1 MLVVAGD
8 APAAAETR
16 PVSDGPGPTRTSR
29 ARDLRAAALQAGPA
43 MAVVLVWSA
52 VFLRR
57 TEFTAGGK
65 KYFSLLDDGMISMR
79 YAQNL
84 AHGHGLKWNTTG
96 PPVEGFTN
104 LLWTLWM
111 AFIHFLPGDDSKR
124 SLYVSATGVLILMA
138 NVLVARAVAR
148 RLVPDSPRVA
158 LYSCWL
164 VALYYPIL
172 YWTLRGMEV
181 GALALATG
189 VAVLLALRI
198 ADEPKA
204 RDQVLLTVVLV
215 TAILIRTDAI
225 IPAALVVAWLIW
237 KASPD
242 RRRFTVLLSG
252 SAVAAGLVIQL
263 AVSRIY
269 YGDWLPNTYYLK
281 VTGIPLSTRL
291 HRGLGGLVSIGIL
304 ELYLPVVLCALYFAC
319 TRRRAHPAMILL
331 SALFVG
337 QCAYSAWV
345 GGDAWEA
352 NQLANRFVSTEAI
365 PLLIGAAVAI
375 DTLMRA
381 PSSTRWKLLATASLP
396 VAIVVDFRVPDVL
409 PASHLQLGRLPT
421 EWWMT
426 RVGIPVGVVVVLGLV
441 GYFSF
446 RRRGPLPL
454 RSQTALS
461 AVLFFT
467 LLVSVGGRE
476 TTYWARHNAFL
487 HQDTDSARLGLAVK
501 AATLPGARVALS
513 AAGASA
519 YFAQRFAI
527 DLGGLSDRTIAHE
540 SPRTNIF
547 IPGHDKAD
555 YRWSVGV
562 LRPDLV
568 IALGGTTNADRAMI
582 VAWGYDEFSSYVF
595 VKHGSTLVDRPA
607 LGAVEVYAAG

>member
-1 MLVVAGD
+1 
-8 APAAAETR
+8 
-16 PVSDGPGPTRTSR
+16 
-29 ARDLRAAALQAGPA
+29 

-52 VFLRR
+52 VFLKR
-57 TEFTAGGK
+57 TEFTVGGK
-65 KYFSLLDDGMISMR
+65 RYFSLFDDGMISMR
-79 YAQNL
+79 YSQNL

-96 PPVEGFTN
+96 SPVEGFTN

-111 AFIHFLPGDDSKR
+111 AFVHFLPGDDSKR
-124 SLYVSATGVLILMA
+124 SLYISATGVLILMA
-138 NVLVARAVAR
+138 NVLVARAIAR

-158 LYSCWL
+158 LFSCWL
-164 VALYYPIL
+164 VALYYPVL

-181 GALALATG
+181 GALALATAL
-189 VAVLLALRI
+189 AVLLALRL
-198 ADEPKA
+198 ADRPSA
-204 RDQVLLTVVLV
+204 RDQVLLAIVLV
-215 TAILIRTDAI
+215 MAILIRTDAI
-225 IPAALVVAWLIW
+225 IPATLIVAWLIW
-237 KASPD
+237 RARPD
-242 RRRFTVLLSG
+242 RRRLTVLLNG
-252 SAVAAGLVIQL
+252 SALAAGLVIQL

-281 VTGIPLSTRL
+281 VTGIPLSTKL

-304 ELYLPVVLCALYFAC
+304 ELYLPVVLCALYFLC

-352 NQLANRFVSTEAI
+352 NQLANRFISTEAI
-365 PLLIGAAVAI
+365 PVLIAAAVAI

-381 PSSTRWKLLATASLP
+381 PSAIRWKLLAVACLP
-396 VAIVVDFRVPDVL
+396 VAIVVGFRVPDVL

-421 EWWMT
+421 EWWIT
-426 RVGIPVGVVVVLGLV
+426 RVGTPVAVVAVLGLI
-441 GYFSF
+441 GYLSF
-446 RRRGPLPL
+446 RRPGSLQA
-454 RSQTALS
+454 RSQEALS
-461 AVLFFT
+461 AVLFVV
-467 LLVSVGGRE
+467 LLVAVNGRE
-476 TTYWARHNAFL
+476 ATYWARHNAFL
-487 HQDTDSARLGLAVK
+487 QQDTDSARLGLAVK
-501 AATLPGARVALS
+501 AATLPSARVAFS

-582 VAWGYDEFSSYVF
+582 LSWGYDQFSPFVF
-595 VKHGSTLVDRPA
+595 VKRGSTAVDRSA
-607 LGAVEVYAAG
+607 LGPIEAYASG